1 MTASVADAAEVNSNL
16 NKMLSANGLITLFIV
31 VKPAVINDLKN

>member
-31 VKPAVINDLKN
+31 VKPAVINDPKN